1 MKKLKIK
8 GNNIN
13 NLFIAMNIFNLHEL
27 VKIEY
32 SYDYE
37 NKKHIITAAYGLLRS
52 AALKNR
58 IEAINLMT
66 DEKLEFETKEI

>member
-32 SYDYE
+32 SYDNE
-37 NKKHIITAAYGLLRS
+37 NKKPCAFLKIIF
-52 AALKNR
+52 ALVLSLP
-58 IEAINLMT
+58 A
-66 DEKLEFETKEI
+66 